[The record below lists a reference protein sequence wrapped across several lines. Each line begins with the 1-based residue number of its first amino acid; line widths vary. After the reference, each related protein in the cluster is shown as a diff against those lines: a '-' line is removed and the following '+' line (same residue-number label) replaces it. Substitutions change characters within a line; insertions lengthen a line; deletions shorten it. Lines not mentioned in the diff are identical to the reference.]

1 MQKPR
6 TLIIGLDGAT
16 FDLLEPW
23 TRAGYLPVIAKLM
36 DHGIHGPLC
45 VWPNMNSAAAWSS
58 LITGYNSGQHGI
70 FDFGERP
77 TQRGVNFRPI
87 TGADRKKDP
96 FWRILSAAGEK
107 VGVINVP
114 ISYPADPLNGFML
127 SGMDA
132 PGINSPGFSYPPDLC
147 DELRQQGID
156 YVIDVPNLSS
166 LSSRNPLQVPWLVE
180 RMIDARCRTILYL
193 MKTQPW
199 NVLMAVFI
207 ASDRMQHYFWPRT
220 QASFEDAAWEPIRKI
235 YKKID
240 SFLRDVLALIDD
252 NTTVLLVSDHGF
264 GPALRGQFF
273 LNRLFAQLG
282 LLGYGHGTNQLKGKI
297 LKKLLPYSRQIIPH
311 RLQHPLARAFPNL
324 HGHALSETVFSGIDW
339 SQTHVFAAFHGGSV
353 TINLEGRQPEGI
365 IPPKDYHSLRERIR
379 GILLNLTDEK
389 TGRPIILAV
398 HRSEELYHGP
408 WADKSGDLIIQW
420 DYDALGDSLC
430 YRFGERPIIVR
441 PLKKTRFSDE
451 WKGFHRPMGIFIAY
465 GPHIKPGIRGEIS
478 IYDIAPTILY
488 LQDHPVFQD
497 MDGKVLI
504 DIFKDEYVSRHP
516 VRQIEP
522 PDIESHEPMQKLDE
536 EERHKIEERLRG
548 LGYIE

>member
-6 TLIIGLDGAT
+6 TLIIGIDGAT

-23 TRAGYLPVIAKLM
+23 TRAGYLPAIAKLM
-36 DHGIHGPLC
+36 GHGIYGPLRA
-45 VWPNMNSAAAWSS
+45 WPNMNSASAWSS
-58 LITGYNSGQHGI
+58 LITGYNSGQHAI

-77 TQRGVNFRPI
+77 PQRGVDFRPI

-132 PGINSPGFSYPPDLC
+132 PGINSPGFSYPPDLG
-147 DELRQQGID
+147 DKLRQQGID
-156 YVIDVPNLSS
+156 YVIDAPDLSS
-166 LSSRNPLQVPWLVE
+166 LSRRSPFQVPQLIE
-180 RMIDARCRTILYL
+180 HMIDARIRTILYL

-199 NVLMAVFI
+199 DVLMAVFI
-207 ASDRMQHYFWPRT
+207 APDRMQHYFWPSR
-220 QASFEDAAWEPIRKI
+220 QVSFEDAAWEPIRKI
-235 YKKID
+235 YQKID
-240 SFLRDVLALIDD
+240 SFLHDVLAFIDD
-252 NTTVLLVSDHGF
+252 HTTVLLVSDHGF
-264 GPALRGQFF
+264 GPALRGHFF
-273 LNRLFAQLG
+273 LNWLFAQLG
-282 LLGYGHGTNQLKGKI
+282 LLSYSKSASQLKGKI
-297 LKKLLPYSRQIIPH
+297 LKKLLLYGRQIIPH
-311 RLQHPLARAFPNL
+311 RLQNPLARAFPNL

-365 IPPKDYHSLRERIR
+365 VPPKEYPSLRERIR
-379 GILLNLTDEK
+379 EILLNLTDEK
-389 TGRPIILAV
+389 TGRPIILGV
-398 HRSEELYHGP
+398 HRREELYHGP

-430 YRFGERPIIVR
+430 YRFGERPIIIR
-441 PLKKTRFSDE
+441 PSKKNRVSLD

-465 GPHIKPGIRGEIS
+465 GPHIKPGTRGEIS
-478 IYDIAPTILY
+478 IYDIAPTILH
-488 LQDHPVFQD
+488 LQEHPVFQD

-504 DIFKDEYVSRHP
+504 DIFKDEYVSHHP

-522 PDIESHEPMQKLDE
+522 PDTKSQEPIQKLDE